1 MDPRGVYG
9 HGMKNKLKLIIG
21 AIVVVG
27 GMLVYK
33 ARFDAA
39 ERKKEESKRPPRKD
53 GCACS

>member
-1 MDPRGVYG
+1 
-9 HGMKNKLKLIIG
+9 MKNKLKLIIG